1 MKDEQKNSMEDELKR
16 QINGVRNRF
25 YETPIP
31 NHSMNGLSSKYYIS
45 DYLQKSIPNPSAES
59 ELDYFLDEL
68 ETATNK
74 LESSFSQ
81 RKSKRFIIVAIV
93 DVNGEFGG
101 LTNVESETS
110 EIYSVE
116 TGVSLANLYSNLLV
130 AFSNSSRK

>member
-1 MKDEQKNSMEDELKR
+1 MNDEQKNSMEDELKR

-74 LESSFSQ
+74 LESSFSKLTPVSTEYISDVSDSTLV
-81 RKSKRFIIVAIV
+81 RPPNSPLTSTIATIIKRLDFLCEKLEKTV
-93 DVNGEFGG
+93 
-101 LTNVESETS
+101 L
-110 EIYSVE
+110 
-116 TGVSLANLYSNLLV
+116 
-130 AFSNSSRK
+130 